1 MGVNLM
7 TSLFRPRMIRR
18 SSGEAISVRCAPGGE
33 TFGGVDVNE
42 DKRVLLSG
50 VVTSVSTVGCPSD
63 KREHVT
69 FAVDGAEPL
78 WAEFRVPNNH
88 GWTVGD
94 KVAISVVHVERRSTV
109 EAT

>member
-1 MGVNLM
+1 MNQ
-7 TSLFRPRMIRR
+7 
-18 SSGEAISVRCAPGGE
+18 
-33 TFGGVDVNE
+33 

-50 VVTSVSTVGCPSD
+50 VVTSVSTVGYSSD

-69 FAVDGAEPL
+69 FSVDGAEHL

-94 KVAISVVHVERRSTV
+94 KVAISVVHVGHRPM
-109 EAT
+109 EAAGSVSHGAGQEQR